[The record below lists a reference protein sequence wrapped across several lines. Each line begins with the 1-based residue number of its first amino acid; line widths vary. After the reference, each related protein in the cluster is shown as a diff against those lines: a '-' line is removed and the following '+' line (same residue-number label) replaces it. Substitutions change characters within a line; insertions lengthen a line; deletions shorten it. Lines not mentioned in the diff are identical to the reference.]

1 MMAVFRV
8 ESKATDV
15 VITFNIP
22 IVSVDGGAVGND
34 GVATSETDFDTF
46 VRSFR
51 IIDFGLF
58 A

>member
-1 MMAVFRV
+1 MAVFRV
-8 ESKATDV
+8 KSKAIDV